1 MNRRLGTPRADLID
15 LLTSEVG
22 RMVARRI
29 DSGHGY
35 DAATPASWVQAA
47 AKRMVKLVREM
58 NREQLETCNAEL
70 NTFFRMIP
78 FSEAIPVVIEI
89 ENIWPHHVETI
100 PEANQR
106 LELVRKGGEYA
117 LIFSPEK
124 IQNVLACIAEIE
136 EAQ

>member
-1 MNRRLGTPRADLID
+1 MNPRLGAPRADLID

-35 DAATPASWVQAA
+35 DAAKPTRWVREAA
-47 AKRMVKLVREM
+47 ERMLKLVRAM
-58 NREQLETCNAEL
+58 SRDQLETCNAEL
-70 NTFFRMIP
+70 DVFFRMIP

-89 ENIWPHHVETI
+89 EKIWPHHVETI
-100 PEANQR
+100 SEANQR

-124 IQNVLACIAEIE
+124 IQNVLACIAELE
-136 EAQ
+136 GSQ